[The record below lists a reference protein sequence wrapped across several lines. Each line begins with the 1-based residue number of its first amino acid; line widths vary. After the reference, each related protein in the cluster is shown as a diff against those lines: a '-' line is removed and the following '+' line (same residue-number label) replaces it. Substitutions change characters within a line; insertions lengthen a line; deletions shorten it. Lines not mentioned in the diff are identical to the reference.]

1 MRVCH
6 VACTTDEGRG
16 GGKGEHVRMGRLRS
30 LLVDESGQ
38 DFVEYG
44 IALAIIA
51 LGATAAAVV
60 IADDV
65 GSIWQACMET
75 IQSVVGG

>member
-1 MRVCH
+1 
-6 VACTTDEGRG
+6 
-16 GGKGEHVRMGRLRS
+16 MGSLRK
-30 LLVDESGQ
+30 LLVRESGQ

-51 LGATAAAVV
+51 LGAAAAAVV
-60 IADDV
+60 VSDDV

-75 IQSVVGG
+75 IQAVLDG

>member
-1 MRVCH
+1 
-6 VACTTDEGRG
+6 
-16 GGKGEHVRMGRLRS
+16 MGRPRG
-30 LLVDESGQ
+30 LLVDECGQ

-51 LGATAAAVV
+51 LGAAAAAVV
-60 IADDV
+60 LADNV

-75 IQSVVGG
+75 IQSVIGG

>member
-1 MRVCH
+1 
-6 VACTTDEGRG
+6 
-16 GGKGEHVRMGRLRS
+16 MGRVRN

-51 LGATAAAVV
+51 LGAAAAAVV

-65 GSIWQACMET
+65 GSIWQACLDA
-75 IQSVVGG
+75 IQAVVG